1 MHSIALFRFNRLPS
15 GVSTMALFKRLMLG
29 LALLLSFAAAASA
42 QSTNSRIN
50 LLVMSDDADPDT
62 VPRNNRIFN
71 RVQLQLSEYLNTRG
85 FQVYDETSLAL
96 GMTATGR
103 VRRRDAELIEIARA
117 VSTPV
122 DAMVVYQIY
131 ASARRAVAADIR
143 FPEIRIAGRV
153 LNVRTGQFIAAF
165 EVGGF
170 QLPALPNPC
179 GAECL
184 LETVG
189 THSRVLATDLG
200 AAIAQKLE
208 GFARQPGVGASVGGK
223 DGVGGGGAVAVGN
236 TDGCANLPTDF
247 EIQLREFSTTE
258 VDRIE
263 SEFVRW
269 GCYRTHRTVR
279 MTGNSADFFYS
290 TSSDSARLT
299 RNFRLMMELVGL
311 NGQITFSGNRLTVSK
326 VATR

>member
-1 MHSIALFRFNRLPS
+1 MTI
-15 GVSTMALFKRLMLG
+15 MAFLKRIMLG
-29 LALLLSFAAAASA
+29 LVLLLPFAVAANA
-42 QSTNSRIN
+42 QSSNSRIN

-96 GMTATGR
+96 GIAPTSR
-103 VRRRDAELIEIARA
+103 VRRRDAELIEIARS

-131 ASARRAVAADIR
+131 ASARRGVTQSGVR
-143 FPEIRIAGRV
+143 YPEIRIAGRV
-153 LNVRTGQFIAAF
+153 LNVRSGQFIAAF

-170 QLPALPNPC
+170 QLPALPSPC

-208 GFARQPGVGASVGGK
+208 GFARQPGTAEVSK
-223 DGVGGGGAVAVGN
+223 DGGVVAGPVG
-236 TDGCANLPTDF
+236 DGCNNLPTDYV
-247 EIQLREFSTTE
+247 IQLREFTASE

-263 SEFVRW
+263 GEFVRW
-269 GCYRTHRTVR
+269 GCYRSHRATTV
-279 MTGNSADFFYS
+279 TATSADYFYS
-290 TSSDSARLT
+290 TSADSARLT

-311 NGQITFSGNRLTVSK
+311 NGQVTFAGNRVTVTK
-326 VATR
+326 VSTR

>member
-1 MHSIALFRFNRLPS
+1 
-15 GVSTMALFKRLMLG
+15 MAFFKRFMLG
-29 LALLLSFAAAASA
+29 LALLMSFAAVASA
-42 QSTNSRIN
+42 QSPNSRIN

-96 GMTATGR
+96 GITQTAR

-153 LNVRTGQFIAAF
+153 LNVRSGQFIAAF

-179 GAECL
+179 SAECL

-189 THSRVLATDLG
+189 TQSRVLAADLG

-208 GFARQPGVGASVGGK
+208 GFARPAGGGAAAVGK
-223 DGVGGGGAVAVGN
+223 DGIVLGGGAGGGAAPVAAGG
-236 TDGCANLPTDF
+236 DGCTSLPTDF
-247 EIQLREFSTTE
+247 MIQLRDFTAAE

-263 SEFVRW
+263 GEFVRW
-269 GCYRTHRTVR
+269 GCYRAHRATQ
-279 MTGNSADFFYS
+279 MTSTSADFFYS
-290 TSSDSARLT
+290 TSADSARLT
-299 RNFRLMMELVGL
+299 RNFRLMLELVGL
-311 NGQITFSGNRLTVSK
+311 NGQVNFSGNRVVVSK
-326 VATR
+326 IATR

>member
-1 MHSIALFRFNRLPS
+1 
-15 GVSTMALFKRLMLG
+15 MALFKRLMLG
-29 LALLLSFAAAASA
+29 LALLISFAAVAQA
-42 QSTNSRIN
+42 QSPNSRIN

-96 GMTATGR
+96 GITQTAR

-117 VSTPV
+117 VSTPI

-153 LNVRTGQFIAAF
+153 LNVRSGQFIAAF

-179 GAECL
+179 SAECL

-189 THSRVLATDLG
+189 AQSRVLAADLG

-208 GFARQPGVGASVGGK
+208 GFARPAGGGAAGIGK
-223 DGVGGGGAVAVGN
+223 DGIVLGGGAGGGAAPVAASG
-236 TDGCANLPTDF
+236 DGCTSLPTDYV
-247 EIQLREFSTTE
+247 IQLRDFTATE
-258 VDRIE
+258 VDRVE

-269 GCYRTHRTVR
+269 GCYRAHRATQ
-279 MTGNSADFFYS
+279 TTSTSADFFYS
-290 TSSDSARLT
+290 TSADSARLT
-299 RNFRLMMELVGL
+299 RNFRLMLELVGL
-311 NGQITFSGNRLTVSK
+311 NGQVTFSGNRLVVSK

>member
-1 MHSIALFRFNRLPS
+1 
-15 GVSTMALFKRLMLG
+15 MALFKRLMLG
-29 LALLLSFAAAASA
+29 LALLISFAAVAHA
-42 QSTNSRIN
+42 QSPNSRIN

-96 GMTATGR
+96 GITQTAR

-117 VSTPV
+117 VSTPI

-153 LNVRTGQFIAAF
+153 LNVRSGQFIAAF

-179 GAECL
+179 SAECL

-189 THSRVLATDLG
+189 SQSRVLAADLG

-208 GFARQPGVGASVGGK
+208 GFARPGGGAAAVGK
-223 DGVGGGGAVAVGN
+223 DGIVLGGGAGGGAAPVAAGGE
-236 TDGCANLPTDF
+236 GCNNLPTDF
-247 EIQLREFSTTE
+247 MIQLRDFTAAE

-269 GCYRTHRTVR
+269 GCYRAHRATQ
-279 MTGNSADFFYS
+279 MTSTSADFFYS
-290 TSSDSARLT
+290 TSADSARLT
-299 RNFRLMMELVGL
+299 RNFRLMLELVGL
-311 NGQITFSGNRLTVSK
+311 NGQVNFSGNRLVVSK

>member
-1 MHSIALFRFNRLPS
+1 
-15 GVSTMALFKRLMLG
+15 MALFKRLMLG
-29 LALLLSFAAAASA
+29 LALLLSFAAAAAA
-42 QSTNSRIN
+42 QSPNSRIN

-96 GMTATGR
+96 GIAPTTR

-153 LNVRTGQFIAAF
+153 LNVRSGQFIAAF

-189 THSRVLATDLG
+189 THSRLLATDLG

-208 GFARQPGVGASVGGK
+208 GFARPAAGGSAAVGK
-223 DGVGGGGAVAVGN
+223 DGIVLGGGGGAPVAQAAG
-236 TDGCANLPTDF
+236 DGCGNLPTDF
-247 EIQLREFSTTE
+247 AIQLREFTAAE

-269 GCYRTHRTVR
+269 GCYRAHRVTQ
-279 MTGNSADFFYS
+279 MTTTSADFFYS
-290 TSSDSARLT
+290 TSADSARLT
-299 RNFRLMMELVGL
+299 RNFRLMLELIGL
-311 NGQITFSGNRLTVSK
+311 NGQVTFAGNRLVVSK
-326 VATR
+326 VVTR

>member
-1 MHSIALFRFNRLPS
+1 
-15 GVSTMALFKRLMLG
+15 MALFKRLMLG
-29 LALLLSFAAAASA
+29 LALLMSFSVVASA
-42 QSTNSRIN
+42 QSPNSRIN

-96 GMTATGR
+96 GITQTAR

-153 LNVRTGQFIAAF
+153 LNVRSGQFIAAF

-179 GAECL
+179 SAECL

-189 THSRVLATDLG
+189 THSRLLAADLG

-208 GFARQPGVGASVGGK
+208 GFARPSGGAAAVGK
-223 DGVGGGGAVAVGN
+223 DGNVLGGGAGAGGAAPVAAGG
-236 TDGCANLPTDF
+236 DGCNSLPTDF
-247 EIQLREFSTTE
+247 VIQLRDFTATE
-258 VDRIE
+258 VDRVE

-269 GCYRTHRTVR
+269 GCYRAHRATQ
-279 MTGNSADFFYS
+279 MTSTSADFFYT
-290 TSSDSARLT
+290 TSADSARLT
-299 RNFRLMMELVGL
+299 RNFRLMLELVGL
-311 NGQITFSGNRLTVSK
+311 NGQVTFSGNRLVVSK

>member
-1 MHSIALFRFNRLPS
+1 
-15 GVSTMALFKRLMLG
+15 MAFFKRLMLG
-29 LALLLSFAAAASA
+29 FALLLSFAAAASA

-96 GMTATGR
+96 GITPTGR
-103 VRRRDAELIEIARA
+103 VRRRDAELIEIARS

-153 LNVRTGQFIAAF
+153 LNVRSGQFIAAF

-200 AAIAQKLE
+200 AAIAEKLE
-208 GFARQPGVGASVGGK
+208 GFARQPGIAGAGGK
-223 DGVGGGGAVAVGN
+223 DGVGGGVAVAQGG
-236 TDGCANLPTDF
+236 DGCANLPTDF
-247 EIQLREFSTTE
+247 EIQLREFTTSE

-269 GCYRTHRTVR
+269 GCYRSHRTVR

-311 NGQITFSGNRLTVSK
+311 NGQITFTGNRLTVSK
-326 VATR
+326 VSTR

>member
-1 MHSIALFRFNRLPS
+1 
-15 GVSTMALFKRLMLG
+15 MAFFKRLMLG
-29 LALLLSFAAAASA
+29 FALLMSFAAVAHA
-42 QSTNSRIN
+42 QSPNSRIN

-85 FQVYDETSLAL
+85 FQVYDETSVSL
-96 GMTATGR
+96 GIAPTAR

-117 VSTPV
+117 VPTPV

-153 LNVRTGQFIAAF
+153 LNVRSGQFIAAF

-179 GAECL
+179 SAECL

-189 THSRVLATDLG
+189 THSRLLAADLG

-208 GFARQPGVGASVGGK
+208 GFARPAGGGTAVVGK
-223 DGVGGGGAVAVGN
+223 DGIVLGGGAGAGGAAPVAAGGE
-236 TDGCANLPTDF
+236 GCNSLPTDF
-247 EIQLREFSTTE
+247 MIQLRDFTATE

-263 SEFVRW
+263 GEFVRW
-269 GCYRTHRTVR
+269 GCYRAHRATQ
-279 MTGNSADFFYS
+279 MTSTSADFFYT
-290 TSSDSARLT
+290 TSADSARLT
-299 RNFRLMMELVGL
+299 RNFRLMLELVGL
-311 NGQITFSGNRLTVSK
+311 NGQVNFSGNRVVVSK

>member
-1 MHSIALFRFNRLPS
+1 
-15 GVSTMALFKRLMLG
+15 MALFKRFMLG
-29 LALLLSFAAAASA
+29 LALLISFAAVAHA
-42 QSTNSRIN
+42 QSPNSRIN

-96 GMTATGR
+96 GITQTAR

-153 LNVRTGQFIAAF
+153 LNVRSGQFIAAF

-179 GAECL
+179 SAECL

-189 THSRVLATDLG
+189 THSRLLAADLG

-208 GFARQPGVGASVGGK
+208 GFARPAGGGAAAVGK
-223 DGVGGGGAVAVGN
+223 DGIVLGGGAGGGAAPVAASG
-236 TDGCANLPTDF
+236 DGCTSLPTDYM
-247 EIQLREFSTTE
+247 IQLRDFTATE

-263 SEFVRW
+263 GEFVRW
-269 GCYRTHRTVR
+269 GCYRAHRATQ
-279 MTGNSADFFYS
+279 TTSTSADFFYS
-290 TSSDSARLT
+290 TSADSARLT
-299 RNFRLMMELVGL
+299 RNFRLMLELVGL
-311 NGQITFSGNRLTVSK
+311 SGQVNFSGNRLVVSK

>member
-1 MHSIALFRFNRLPS
+1 
-15 GVSTMALFKRLMLG
+15 MAFFKRLMLG
-29 LALLLSFAAAASA
+29 LALLLSFAAAATA
-42 QSTNSRIN
+42 QSPNSRIN

-96 GMTATGR
+96 GIAPTTR
-103 VRRRDAELIEIARA
+103 VRRRDAELIEVARA

-122 DAMVVYQIY
+122 DVMVVYQIY
-131 ASARRAVAADIR
+131 ASARRSVAADIR

-189 THSRVLATDLG
+189 SHSRVLATDLG

-208 GFARQPGVGASVGGK
+208 GFARQPGTAGGGK
-223 DGVGGGGAVAVGN
+223 DGIVIGGGAGGGLAQAN

-247 EIQLREFSTTE
+247 QIQLREFTTAE

-269 GCYRTHRTVR
+269 GCYRTHRVTG
-279 MTGNSADFFYS
+279 MTATSADFFYS
-290 TSSDSARLT
+290 TSADSARLT

-311 NGQITFSGNRLTVSK
+311 NGQITFSGNRVVVSK

>member
-1 MHSIALFRFNRLPS
+1 MIFL
-15 GVSTMALFKRLMLG
+15 KRLMLG

-42 QSTNSRIN
+42 QSVNSRIN

-96 GMTATGR
+96 GIAPTAR

-122 DAMVVYQIY
+122 DVMVVYQIY

-189 THSRVLATDLG
+189 THTRVLATDLG

-208 GFARQPGVGASVGGK
+208 GFARQSGTASAGK
-223 DGVGGGGAVAVGN
+223 DGIVIGGGAGGGLAQAN
-236 TDGCANLPTDF
+236 AEGCANLPTDF
-247 EIQLREFSTTE
+247 QIQLREFTTAE

-269 GCYRTHRTVR
+269 GCYRTHRVTG
-279 MTGNSADFFYS
+279 MTATSADFFYS
-290 TSSDSARLT
+290 TSADSARLT

-311 NGQITFSGNRLTVSK
+311 NGQITFAGNRVVVSK

>member
-1 MHSIALFRFNRLPS
+1 MIFL
-15 GVSTMALFKRLMLG
+15 KRLMLG

-42 QSTNSRIN
+42 QSVNSRIN

-96 GMTATGR
+96 GIAPTAR

-122 DAMVVYQIY
+122 DVMVVYQIY

-189 THSRVLATDLG
+189 THTRVLATDLG

-208 GFARQPGVGASVGGK
+208 GFARQSGTAGAGK
-223 DGVGGGGAVAVGN
+223 DGIVIGGGAGGGLAQAN
-236 TDGCANLPTDF
+236 TEGCANLPTDF
-247 EIQLREFSTTE
+247 QIQLREFTTAE

-269 GCYRTHRTVR
+269 GCYRTHRVTG
-279 MTGNSADFFYS
+279 MTATSADFFYS
-290 TSSDSARLT
+290 TSADSARLT

-311 NGQITFSGNRLTVSK
+311 NGQITFAGNRVVVSK

>member
-1 MHSIALFRFNRLPS
+1 MSF
-15 GVSTMALFKRLMLG
+15 FKRLMIG
-29 LALLLSFAAAASA
+29 LSLLLPLAGAAQA
-42 QSTNSRIN
+42 QAPNSRIN

-96 GMTATGR
+96 GIAPTSR
-103 VRRRDAELIEIARA
+103 VRRRDSELIETARA
-117 VSTPV
+117 VSTPI

-153 LNVRTGQFIAAF
+153 LNVRSGQFIAAF

-208 GFARQPGVGASVGGK
+208 GFARPGMAGAAVVGK
-223 DGVGGGGAVAVGN
+223 DGVALGGGGGAVIAQGN
-236 TDGCANLPTDF
+236 PDGCNNLPTDF
-247 EIQLREFSTTE
+247 MIQLREFTAAE

-263 SEFVRW
+263 SEIVRW
-269 GCYRTHRTVR
+269 GCYRAHRVTQ
-279 MTGNSADFFYS
+279 MTATSADFFYS
-290 TSSDSARLT
+290 TSADSARIT

-311 NGQITFSGNRLTVSK
+311 NGQVTFSGNRVVVSK

>member
-1 MHSIALFRFNRLPS
+1 
-15 GVSTMALFKRLMLG
+15 MALFKRFMLG
-29 LALLLSFAAAASA
+29 LALLISFAAVAHA
-42 QSTNSRIN
+42 QSPNSRIN

-96 GMTATGR
+96 GITQTAR

-153 LNVRTGQFIAAF
+153 LNVRSGQFIAAF

-179 GAECL
+179 SAECL

-189 THSRVLATDLG
+189 SQSRILAADLG

-208 GFARQPGVGASVGGK
+208 GFARPAGGAAAAVGK
-223 DGVGGGGAVAVGN
+223 DGIVLGGGAGGGAAPVAASGE
-236 TDGCANLPTDF
+236 GCNSLPTDYM
-247 EIQLREFSTTE
+247 IQLRDFTATE

-263 SEFVRW
+263 GEFVRW
-269 GCYRTHRTVR
+269 GCYRAHRATQ
-279 MTGNSADFFYS
+279 TTSTSADFFYS
-290 TSSDSARLT
+290 TSADSARLT
-299 RNFRLMMELVGL
+299 RNFRLMLELVGL
-311 NGQITFSGNRLTVSK
+311 NGQVNFSGNRLVVSK

>member
-1 MHSIALFRFNRLPS
+1 
-15 GVSTMALFKRLMLG
+15 MAIFKRLMLG
-29 LALLLSFAAAASA
+29 LALLLSFAAGASA
-42 QSTNSRIN
+42 QTTNSRIN

-96 GMTATGR
+96 GITPTGR

-131 ASARRAVAADIR
+131 ASARRANAANIR

-153 LNVRTGQFIAAF
+153 LNVRTGQFIGAF

-189 THSRVLATDLG
+189 SHSRTLATDLG

-208 GFARQPGVGASVGGK
+208 GFAASSTNAAAGGK
-223 DGVGGGGAVAVGN
+223 DGVATPVAGGN

-247 EIQLREFSTTE
+247 EIRLRDFTTAE
-258 VDRIE
+258 IDRIE
-263 SEFVRW
+263 GEFVRW
-269 GCYRTHRTVR
+269 GCYRTHRTVN

-311 NGQITFSGNRLTVSK
+311 NGQITFSGNRLIVTK
-326 VATR
+326 VLTR

>member
-1 MHSIALFRFNRLPS
+1 MFILKPILLAF
-15 GVSTMALFKRLMLG
+15 
-29 LALLLSFAAAASA
+29 ALLFAVAQGAFAQAA
-42 QSTNSRIN
+42 NSRIN

-85 FQVYDETSLAL
+85 FQVYDETSISL
-96 GMTATGR
+96 GITTTDR

-117 VSTPV
+117 VSTPI

-131 ASARRAVAADIR
+131 ASARRANTVDIR

-189 THSRVLATDLG
+189 AHSRVMATDLG

-208 GFARQPGVGASVGGK
+208 GFSRTSSSAAAGGGKDGGGK
-223 DGVGGGGAVAVGN
+223 DGVPVAVAN
-236 TDGCANLPTDF
+236 PDGCANLPTDF
-247 EIQLREFSTTE
+247 EIRLRDFTPAE
-258 VDRIE
+258 VNRIE

-269 GCYRTHRTVR
+269 GCYRTHRTVT
-279 MTGNSADFFYS
+279 MSDSSADFFYS

-311 NGQITFSGNRLTVSK
+311 NGQVTFTGNRVIVNKVLT
-326 VATR
+326 R

>member
-1 MHSIALFRFNRLPS
+1 
-15 GVSTMALFKRLMLG
+15 MAFFKRLMLG
-29 LALLLSFAAAASA
+29 FALLMSFAAVAHA
-42 QSTNSRIN
+42 QSPNSRIN

-85 FQVYDETSLAL
+85 FQVYDETSVSL
-96 GMTATGR
+96 GIAPTAR

-117 VSTPV
+117 VPTPV

-153 LNVRTGQFIAAF
+153 LNVRSGQFIAAF

-179 GAECL
+179 SAECL

-189 THSRVLATDLG
+189 THSRLLAADLG

-208 GFARQPGVGASVGGK
+208 GFARPAGGE
-223 DGVGGGGAVAVGN
+223 
-236 TDGCANLPTDF
+236 GCNSLPTDF
-247 EIQLREFSTTE
+247 MIQLRDFTATE

-263 SEFVRW
+263 GEFVRW
-269 GCYRTHRTVR
+269 GCYRAHRATQ
-279 MTGNSADFFYS
+279 MTSTSADVFYT
-290 TSSDSARLT
+290 TSADSARLT
-299 RNFRLMMELVGL
+299 RNFRLMLELVGL
-311 NGQITFSGNRLTVSK
+311 NGQVNFSGNRVVVSK

>member
-1 MHSIALFRFNRLPS
+1 
-15 GVSTMALFKRLMLG
+15 MALFKRLMLG
-29 LALLLSFAAAASA
+29 LALLMSFAAVASA
-42 QSTNSRIN
+42 QSPNSRIN

-96 GMTATGR
+96 GITQTAR

-153 LNVRTGQFIAAF
+153 LNVRSGQFIAAF

-179 GAECL
+179 SAECL

-189 THSRVLATDLG
+189 SQSRILAADLG

-208 GFARQPGVGASVGGK
+208 GFARPSGGTAAVGK
-223 DGVGGGGAVAVGN
+223 DGIVLGGGGGAAPVAAGG
-236 TDGCANLPTDF
+236 DGCNSLPTDF
-247 EIQLREFSTTE
+247 MIQLRDFTAAE

-263 SEFVRW
+263 GEFVRW
-269 GCYRTHRTVR
+269 GCYRAHRATQ
-279 MTGNSADFFYS
+279 MTSTSADFFYS
-290 TSSDSARLT
+290 TSADSARLT
-299 RNFRLMMELVGL
+299 RNFRLMLELVGL
-311 NGQITFSGNRLTVSK
+311 SGQVNFSGNRVVVSK

>member
-1 MHSIALFRFNRLPS
+1 
-15 GVSTMALFKRLMLG
+15 MALFKRFMLG
-29 LALLLSFAAAASA
+29 LALLISFAAVAHA
-42 QSTNSRIN
+42 QSPNSRIN

-96 GMTATGR
+96 GITQTAR

-153 LNVRTGQFIAAF
+153 LNVRSGQFIAAF

-179 GAECL
+179 SAECL

-189 THSRVLATDLG
+189 THSRLLAADLG

-208 GFARQPGVGASVGGK
+208 GFARPAGGAAAVGK
-223 DGVGGGGAVAVGN
+223 DGIVLGGGAGAGGAAPAAASA
-236 TDGCANLPTDF
+236 DGCTSLPTDF
-247 EIQLREFSTTE
+247 MIQLRDFTAAE

-263 SEFVRW
+263 GEFVRW
-269 GCYRTHRTVR
+269 GCYRAHRATQ
-279 MTGNSADFFYS
+279 MTSTSADFFYT
-290 TSSDSARLT
+290 TSADSARLT
-299 RNFRLMMELVGL
+299 RNFRLMLELVGL
-311 NGQITFSGNRLTVSK
+311 NGQVNFSGNRVVVSK

>member
-1 MHSIALFRFNRLPS
+1 
-15 GVSTMALFKRLMLG
+15 
-29 LALLLSFAAAASA
+29 
-42 QSTNSRIN
+42 
-50 LLVMSDDADPDT
+50 
-62 VPRNNRIFN
+62 
-71 RVQLQLSEYLNTRG
+71 VQLQLSEYLNTRG

-96 GMTATGR
+96 GITPTGR

-117 VSTPV
+117 VSTPI

-131 ASARRAVAADIR
+131 ASARRAGAADIR
-143 FPEIRIAGRV
+143 YPEIRIAGRV
-153 LNVRTGQFIAAF
+153 LNVRSGQFIAAF

-208 GFARQPGVGASVGGK
+208 GFARQPGIAGSGK
-223 DGVGGGGAVAVGN
+223 DGVGGGVAVAQG
-236 TDGCANLPTDF
+236 DGCANLPTDF
-247 EIQLREFSTTE
+247 EIQLREFTTSE

-269 GCYRTHRTVR
+269 GCYRSHRTVR

-311 NGQITFSGNRLTVSK
+311 NGQITFAGNRLIVSK
-326 VATR
+326 VSTR

>member
-1 MHSIALFRFNRLPS
+1 
-15 GVSTMALFKRLMLG
+15 MALFKRLMLG
-29 LALLLSFAAAASA
+29 FALLLSFAAVAHA
-42 QSTNSRIN
+42 QSNSRIN

-85 FQVYDETSLAL
+85 FQVYDETSVSL
-96 GMTATGR
+96 GIAPTAR

-117 VSTPV
+117 VPTPV

-153 LNVRTGQFIAAF
+153 LNVRSGQFIAAF

-179 GAECL
+179 SAECL

-189 THSRVLATDLG
+189 THSRLLAGDLG

-208 GFARQPGVGASVGGK
+208 GFARPSGGGTAAVGK
-223 DGVGGGGAVAVGN
+223 DGIVLGGGAGGGAAPVAAGG
-236 TDGCANLPTDF
+236 DGCNSLPTDYM
-247 EIQLREFSTTE
+247 IQLRDFTATE

-263 SEFVRW
+263 GEFVRW
-269 GCYRTHRTVR
+269 GCYRAHRATQ
-279 MTGNSADFFYS
+279 TTSTSADYFYT
-290 TSSDSARLT
+290 TSADSARLT
-299 RNFRLMMELVGL
+299 RNFRLMLELVGL
-311 NGQITFSGNRLTVSK
+311 NGQVNFSGNRVVVAK
-326 VATR
+326 VPTR

>member
-1 MHSIALFRFNRLPS
+1 
-15 GVSTMALFKRLMLG
+15 MAFFKRLMLG
-29 LALLLSFAAAASA
+29 FALLMSFAAVAQA
-42 QSTNSRIN
+42 QSPNSRIN

-96 GMTATGR
+96 GITQTAR

-153 LNVRTGQFIAAF
+153 LNVRSGQFIAAF

-179 GAECL
+179 SAECL

-189 THSRVLATDLG
+189 SQSRILAADLG

-208 GFARQPGVGASVGGK
+208 GFARPSGGAAAAGK
-223 DGVGGGGAVAVGN
+223 DGIVLGGGAGGAAPAVAN
-236 TDGCANLPTDF
+236 ADGCNSLPTDF
-247 EIQLREFSTTE
+247 VIQLRDFTATE
-258 VDRIE
+258 VDRVE

-269 GCYRTHRTVR
+269 GCYRAHRATQ
-279 MTGNSADFFYS
+279 MTSTSADFFYS
-290 TSSDSARLT
+290 TSADSARLT
-299 RNFRLMMELVGL
+299 RNFRLMLELVGL
-311 NGQITFSGNRLTVSK
+311 NGQVTFSGNRLVVSK

>member
-1 MHSIALFRFNRLPS
+1 MI
-15 GVSTMALFKRLMLG
+15 LFKRLILA
-29 LALLLSFAAAASA
+29 LALLVPFAGAATA

-62 VPRNNRIFN
+62 IPRNNRIFN

-96 GMTATGR
+96 GITPTDR

-122 DAMVVYQIY
+122 DVMVVYQIY
-131 ASARRAVAADIR
+131 ASARRASAANIR
-143 FPEIRIAGRV
+143 FPEIRIAGRA
-153 LNVRTGQFIAAF
+153 LNVRSGQFIAAF

-189 THSRVLATDLG
+189 GHSRVLATDLG
-200 AAIAQKLE
+200 AAISQKLE
-208 GFARQPGVGASVGGK
+208 GFARQPVSASTGK
-223 DGVGGGGAVAVGN
+223 DSVGGGGSGGAIGGASS
-236 TDGCANLPTDF
+236 DGCVNLPTDF
-247 EIQLREFSTTE
+247 EIRLRDFTPGEIS
-258 VDRIE
+258 RIE

-269 GCYRTHRTVR
+269 GCYRTHRTVN
-279 MTGNSADFFYS
+279 MTDSSADFFYS

-311 NGQITFSGNRLTVSK
+311 NGQVTFAGNRVIVSK

>member
-1 MHSIALFRFNRLPS
+1 
-15 GVSTMALFKRLMLG
+15 MALFKRLMLG
-29 LALLLSFAAAASA
+29 LALLMSFSVVASA
-42 QSTNSRIN
+42 QSPNSRIN

-96 GMTATGR
+96 GITQTAR

-153 LNVRTGQFIAAF
+153 LNVRSGQFIAAF

-179 GAECL
+179 SAECL

-189 THSRVLATDLG
+189 THSRLLAADLG

-208 GFARQPGVGASVGGK
+208 GFARPAGGGSAAVGK
-223 DGVGGGGAVAVGN
+223 DGIVLGGGAGGAAPVAASGE
-236 TDGCANLPTDF
+236 GCNSLPTDF
-247 EIQLREFSTTE
+247 MIQLRDFTATE

-263 SEFVRW
+263 GEFVRW
-269 GCYRTHRTVR
+269 GCYRAHRATQ
-279 MTGNSADFFYS
+279 MTSTSADFFYT
-290 TSSDSARLT
+290 TSADSARLT
-299 RNFRLMMELVGL
+299 RNFRLMLELVGL
-311 NGQITFSGNRLTVSK
+311 NGQVNFSGNRVVVSK

>member
-1 MHSIALFRFNRLPS
+1 MSFL
-15 GVSTMALFKRLMLG
+15 KRLLVG
-29 LALLLSFAAAASA
+29 FVLLLACAATASA

-85 FQVYDETSLAL
+85 FQVYDETGVSL
-96 GMTATGR
+96 GVTPTGR

-131 ASARRAVAADIR
+131 ASARRSPAADIR
-143 FPEIRIAGRV
+143 YPEIRIAGRV
-153 LNVRTGQFIAAF
+153 LNVRTGQFIGSF

-170 QLPALPNPC
+170 QLPALPSPC

-189 THSRVLATDLG
+189 SHSKTLATDLG

-208 GFARQPGVGASVGGK
+208 GFAASPTNAAGAGK
-223 DGVGGGGAVAVGN
+223 DGVAPVGN

-247 EIQLREFSTTE
+247 EIRLRDFTTSE

-269 GCYRTHRTVR
+269 GCYRTHRTVN

-311 NGQITFSGNRLTVSK
+311 NGQITFSGNRVTVTKVLT
-326 VATR
+326 R

>member
-1 MHSIALFRFNRLPS
+1 MSIVKHLFL
-15 GVSTMALFKRLMLG
+15 A
-29 LALLLSFAAAASA
+29 LALLLSAAQGAFA
-42 QSTNSRIN
+42 QSANSRIN

-96 GMTATGR
+96 GITRTDR

-131 ASARRAVAADIR
+131 ASARRANTVDIR

-189 THSRVLATDLG
+189 AHSRVMATDLG

-208 GFARQPGVGASVGGK
+208 GFSRQSSVAGAGGGK
-223 DGVGGGGAVAVGN
+223 DDGGSAPLAVAN
-236 TDGCANLPTDF
+236 ADGCANLPTDF
-247 EIQLREFSTTE
+247 EIRLRDFTPSEIS
-258 VDRIE
+258 RIE

-269 GCYRTHRTVR
+269 GCYRTHRTVT
-279 MTGNSADFFYS
+279 MSDSSADFFYS

-311 NGQITFSGNRLTVSK
+311 NGQVTFTGNRVIVNKVS
-326 VATR
+326 TR

>member
-1 MHSIALFRFNRLPS
+1 
-15 GVSTMALFKRLMLG
+15 MAFFKRLMLG
-29 LALLLSFAAAASA
+29 LALLLSCAAAASA

-96 GMTATGR
+96 GITPTGR

-117 VSTPV
+117 VSTPI

-131 ASARRAVAADIR
+131 ASARRAGAADIR
-143 FPEIRIAGRV
+143 YPEIRIAGRV
-153 LNVRTGQFIAAF
+153 LNVRSGQFIAAF

-208 GFARQPGVGASVGGK
+208 GFARQPGIAGGGK
-223 DGVGGGGAVAVGN
+223 DGVGGGVAVAQG
-236 TDGCANLPTDF
+236 DGCANLPTDF
-247 EIQLREFSTTE
+247 EIQLREFTTSE

-269 GCYRTHRTVR
+269 GCYRSHRTVR

-290 TSSDSARLT
+290 TSADSARLT

-311 NGQITFSGNRLTVSK
+311 SGQVTFTGNRLTVTK
-326 VATR
+326 VLSR

>member
-1 MHSIALFRFNRLPS
+1 
-15 GVSTMALFKRLMLG
+15 MALFKRLMLG
-29 LALLLSFAAAASA
+29 LALLMSFSVVASA
-42 QSTNSRIN
+42 QSPNSRIN

-96 GMTATGR
+96 GITQTAR

-153 LNVRTGQFIAAF
+153 LNVRSGQFIAAF

-179 GAECL
+179 SAECL

-189 THSRVLATDLG
+189 TQSRVLAADLG

-208 GFARQPGVGASVGGK
+208 GFARPSGGAAAVGK
-223 DGVGGGGAVAVGN
+223 DGIVLGGAAPVAAGG
-236 TDGCANLPTDF
+236 DGCNSLPTDF
-247 EIQLREFSTTE
+247 VIQLRDFTATE
-258 VDRIE
+258 VDRVE

-269 GCYRTHRTVR
+269 GCYRAHRATQ
-279 MTGNSADFFYS
+279 MTSTSADFFYS
-290 TSSDSARLT
+290 TSADSARLT
-299 RNFRLMMELVGL
+299 RNFRLMLELVGL
-311 NGQITFSGNRLTVSK
+311 NGQVTFSGNRLVVSK